1 MLLLDH
7 GVDHDTY
14 QLEMYMY
21 YPPPRLTRSLV
32 NLAAAPRVNQLR
44 G

>member
-1 MLLLDH
+1 MILLDH

-21 YPPPRLTRSLV
+21 YPPPQLTRSLV
-32 NLAAAPRVNQLR
+32 NQAAAPRVNQLR